1 MNILRKL
8 FGTNSTA
15 KVNTARLSH
24 NYPNWEQVT
33 HLRNEQWLQDLHSL
47 DDAKKKHLHECSSCP
62 TCGATAEQLVWLYS
76 SEPMPGGWITVC
88 DRDEMVVD
96 FFRGEFYPWEN
107 VDASRNDALLQAKN
121 TLDPSIIKGSTS
133 CPNCGLASEQLS
145 WFWFSSP
152 QEDWDALAGRAGWM
166 SVCDT
171 CHIQVEFLDEIMS

>member
-24 NYPNWEQVT
+24 NYP
-33 HLRNEQWLQDLHSL
+33 S
-47 DDAKKKHLHECSSCP
+47 
-62 TCGATAEQLVWLYS
+62 
-76 SEPMPGGWITVC
+76 
-88 DRDEMVVD
+88 
-96 FFRGEFYPWEN
+96 EFYPWEN

-121 TLDPSIIKGSTS
+121 TLDPSIIKGIKS

-166 SVCDT
+166 SVCDA
-171 CHIQVEFLDEIMS
+171 CHIQVEFLNEIMS